1 MIFRNFPR
9 LRSVI
14 RRMKLWAVVCLWA
27 VVAAS
32 AQEPA
37 SIRVDVGLVNVGFSV
52 RDSAGKLMTD
62 LTRDEVEITEDGVP
76 QKISFF
82 ARSTDVPLNLG
93 LVMDVSG
100 SQHAFIK
107 PHMHDLQTFLKNVLR
122 PQDKAYLMAFGNRL
136 TLVSDYTGSAKL
148 LVESLEEFGKPKSRI
163 EYPSVGPRELRQ
175 AGTAFYDAIFYGSTL
190 MMQNIERGR
199 RALILFSDGEDNSS
213 SHHMLDAIE
222 AAQAND
228 VQLFCIRYTEVA
240 RDGRLTSRNKYGA
253 SVMARIARET
263 GGADFDAQGKGLS
276 DSFREIG
283 EQLRSGYE
291 LGYHTSNPPGDQ
303 TFHKIAVRVKRPGVA
318 VRAKTGYYG
327 R

>member
-1 MIFRNFPR
+1 
-9 LRSVI
+9 
-14 RRMKLWAVVCLWA
+14 MKLWVLVCLLLGS
-27 VVAAS
+27 VAA

-52 RDSAGKLMTD
+52 RDAAGKLITD
-62 LTRDEVEITEDGVP
+62 LTRDDVEITEDGMA

-82 ARSTDVPLNLG
+82 ARSADVPLNLG
-93 LVMDVSG
+93 LVMDMSG
-100 SQHAFIK
+100 SQHAFLK
-107 PHMHDLQTFLKNVLR
+107 PHMHDVQSFLKSVLR
-122 PQDKAYLMAFGNRL
+122 TQDKAYLMAFGNRL

-148 LVESLEEFGKPKSRI
+148 LMESLEEYRNPKSRI
-163 EYPSVGPRELRQ
+163 EYPSVGPRELRRE
-175 AGTAFYDAIFYGSTL
+175 GTAFYDAVFYGSTL

-199 RALILFSDGEDNSS
+199 RAVIIFSDGEDNSS
-213 SHHMLDAIE
+213 AHHMLDAIE

-228 VQLFCIRYTEVA
+228 VQLYCIRYTEDA
-240 RDGRLTSRNKYGA
+240 RDGRLTARNKYGT

-263 GGADFDAQGKGLS
+263 GGADFDGRGKGLV

-303 TFHKIAVRVKRPGVA
+303 TFHKITVRVKRPGAV
-318 VRAKTGYYG
+318 VRAKTGYFG